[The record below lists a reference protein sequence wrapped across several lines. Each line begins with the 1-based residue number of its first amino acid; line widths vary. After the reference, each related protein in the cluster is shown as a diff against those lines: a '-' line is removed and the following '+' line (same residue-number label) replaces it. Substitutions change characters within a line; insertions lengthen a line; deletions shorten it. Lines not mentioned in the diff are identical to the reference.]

1 MVRTKAVRGPTR
13 STVPTRGHRASGL
26 KKCLVNCGIMFLG
39 WFKNESESPLC
50 LPGSILWEKCLPFRP
65 LVMVVRPWL
74 RVNPFGSLIKQ
85 IFQFYFKIL
94 YFSLI
99 PLKCN
104 SPLCTLDLTVNL
116 TQKLC
121 LFCWFDDRKK
131 NKELL
136 SNIKL
141 KTSPTCR
148 KLLDKMWL
156 NDTKIQIRPVKIF
169 AEANYFINIILQIDF
184 RP

>member
-1 MVRTKAVRGPTR
+1 MELCSWADLKLEVRAPF
-13 STVPTRGHRASGL
+13 ASRDPFFE
-26 KKCLVNCGIMFLG
+26 K
-39 WFKNESESPLC
+39 
-50 LPGSILWEKCLPFRP
+50 KCLPFRP
-65 LVMVVRPWL
+65 LVMVARPWL

-104 SPLCTLDLTVNL
+104 SPLCILDLTVNL

-141 KTSPTCR
+141 KTSPTCW